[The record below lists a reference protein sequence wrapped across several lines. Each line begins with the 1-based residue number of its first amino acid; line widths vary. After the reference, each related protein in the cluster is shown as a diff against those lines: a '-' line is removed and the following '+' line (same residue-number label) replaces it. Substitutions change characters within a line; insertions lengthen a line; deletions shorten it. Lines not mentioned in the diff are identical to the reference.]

1 MLCSLIRLLCS
12 ASMVM
17 MAAALPA
24 SAEIAR
30 VYVTNAAGDSVHVI
44 DPATNKVVQVIKGI
58 EAVHGVTFSPDGK
71 RVYLSNE
78 AESTLDVVDQK
89 SGKLIKRIPLSGR
102 PNNLAVTNDGGRVVV
117 AITEPAAV
125 DIIDTVTMSKKN
137 SVVMRSRMHNTY
149 VTPDGKFAVSGSVRG
164 KFLNVIDL
172 ATEKTAWEVNFD
184 GGVRPITFDTNA
196 DGSTRNLYVQL
207 SGLDG
212 FAVVD
217 FVQKRMNTLV
227 MR

>member
-1 MLCSLIRLLCS
+1 MLCIS
-12 ASMVM
+12 AAI
-17 MAAALPA
+17 AAFPV
-24 SAEIAR
+24 SAEMAR
-30 VYVTNAAGDSVHVI
+30 VYVTNAAGDSVPVI
-44 DPATNKVVQVIKGI
+44 DP
-58 EAVHGVTFSPDGK
+58 
-71 RVYLSNE
+71 
-78 AESTLDVVDQK
+78 
-89 SGKLIKRIPLSGR
+89 
-102 PNNLAVTNDGGRVVV
+102 
-117 AITEPAAV
+117 
-125 DIIDTVTMSKKN
+125 
-137 SVVMRSRMHNTY
+137 
-149 VTPDGKFAVSGSVRG
+149 
-164 KFLNVIDL
+164 